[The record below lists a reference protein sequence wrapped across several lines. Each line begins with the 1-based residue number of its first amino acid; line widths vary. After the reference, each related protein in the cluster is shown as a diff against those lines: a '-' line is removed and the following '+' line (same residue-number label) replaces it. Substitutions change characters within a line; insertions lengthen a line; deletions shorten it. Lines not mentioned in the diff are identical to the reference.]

1 MGVKEDEI
9 RWVGVN
15 DFIDELKA
23 KNNGQDVSFDKK
35 DLVDYIKENRVKI
48 TTRKAGAVI
57 EGGEVTASNTDLNAE
72 IQELDYYDN
81 LAFEQYL
88 SDNMG
93 SRC

>member
-35 DLVDYIKENRVKI
+35 DLVDYIREKPGQK
-48 TTRKAGAVI
+48 
-57 EGGEVTASNTDLNAE
+57 LP
-72 IQELDYYDN
+72 QEKLV
-81 LAFEQYL
+81 L
-88 SDNMG
+88 
-93 SRC
+93 

>member
-35 DLVDYIKENRVKI
+35 DLVDYIRENHNQNYHKKSWCCNR
-48 TTRKAGAVI
+48 RW
-57 EGGEVTASNTDLNAE
+57 
-72 IQELDYYDN
+72 
-81 LAFEQYL
+81 
-88 SDNMG
+88 
-93 SRC
+93 